1 MPPSRRT
8 AQAAQAAL
16 PPAFPTEAPWTGRTE
31 DRETLEAEMAAL
43 KAEIGADCRR
53 CKLCEQRTNVVFG
66 VGNPK
71 TPLMFVGEGPG
82 ADEDQQGEPFVGKAG
97 QLLDKIIGAM
107 GLSRPEIYIANVVK
121 CRPPQNRVPELDE
134 QSICGPFL
142 ERQIELIRPQVIVT
156 LGATPTK
163 YLMRTDATIG
173 QMRAKFHAYRGA
185 ELMPTY
191 HPAYLL
197 RSPEAKRPVWEDMQQ
212 VMAKLGLKPKA

>member
-16 PPAFPTEAPWTGRTE
+16 PPAFPIEAPWTGRTE

-82 ADEDQQGEPFVGKAG
+82 ADEDQLGEPFVGKAG
-97 QLLDKIIGAM
+97 QLLDKIISAM